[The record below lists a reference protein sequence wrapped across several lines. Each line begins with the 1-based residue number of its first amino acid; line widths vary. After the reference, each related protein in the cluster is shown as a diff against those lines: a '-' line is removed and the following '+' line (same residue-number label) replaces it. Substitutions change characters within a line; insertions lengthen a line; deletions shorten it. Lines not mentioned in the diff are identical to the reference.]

1 VIAPTPLFARAGSG
15 DTVFDM
21 PTSVSRMRIVADYTG
36 FSSNFIVRIGGRLV
50 VNELLG
56 RGWPSTHFD
65 GTYVVTGGT
74 TEITNSSGV
83 TWTFIEVR

>member
-1 VIAPTPLFARAGSG
+1 
-15 DTVFDM
+15 
-21 PTSVSRMRIVADYTG
+21 
-36 FSSNFIVRIGGRLV
+36 VRIGGRLV

-65 GTYVVTGGT
+65 GTYVVIGGT